1 MRQVLLGAIAL
12 FLIADVAHAQD
23 SAKTWTSRSL
33 LSTAPPPAASS
44 NPYGN
49 SVNSPNLY
57 YGQGQDRGSTI
68 AKPYNPNT
76 INNPIYNPYGGR

>member
-23 SAKTWTSRSL
+23 WAKTWNRSL
-33 LSTAPPPAASS
+33 LSTASPPAASS

-49 SVNSPNLY
+49 SFNSPNIY
-57 YGQGQDRGSTI
+57 NGQGQDRGSTI
-68 AKPYNPNT
+68 AKTYNPNS
-76 INNPIYNPYGGR
+76 INNPIINPYGGR